1 MIMALRLDPTQIRI
15 ADFVARAP
23 ETPPSQYYPE
33 VAYVASDGIRITKA
47 SDFSRDRIIP

>member
-23 ETPPSQYYPE
+23 ENPHSQYLPE
-33 VAYVASDGIRITKA
+33 VAYVASGGVRIAKA
-47 SDFSRDRIIP
+47 SEFSKERLSP